1 MISTLYAS
9 AFACTLP
16 QFLQRSL
23 AASEEEACI
32 IAGALGA
39 RGIVIPRQLV
49 DLPITIVDDSPTLTA
64 AHVALLEAA
73 IAAATWLATMLSD
86 TSDVVAAREA
96 ESRPPAGQAHDV
108 RDVSPAAVQASLRVT
123 RYVDDVL
130 ISWHS
135 LASAWLEVSAW
146 RAYCDADVG
155 RSRAPMT
162 PPDVMRRAPRTP
174 STPPQPRKRR
184 RRIVVTTTS
193 EIP

>member
-49 DLPITIVDDSPTLTA
+49 DLPITIIDDSPTLTA

-73 IAAATWLATMLSD
+73 
-86 TSDVVAAREA
+86 
-96 ESRPPAGQAHDV
+96 
-108 RDVSPAAVQASLRVT
+108 
-123 RYVDDVL
+123 
-130 ISWHS
+130 
-135 LASAWLEVSAW
+135 
-146 RAYCDADVG
+146 
-155 RSRAPMT
+155 
-162 PPDVMRRAPRTP
+162 
-174 STPPQPRKRR
+174 
-184 RRIVVTTTS
+184 
-193 EIP
+193 